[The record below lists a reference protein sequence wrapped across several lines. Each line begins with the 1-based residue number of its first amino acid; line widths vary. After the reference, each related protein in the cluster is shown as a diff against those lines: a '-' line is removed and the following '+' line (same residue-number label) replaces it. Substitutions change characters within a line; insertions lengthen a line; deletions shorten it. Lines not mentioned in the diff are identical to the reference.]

1 LIGAPV
7 DSALPPKADNCRHE
21 YDVRFVPKA
30 DIAPRQRAFARNG
43 TQFVASRILR
53 GGDASTALA
62 RATATTALATLLGA
76 ATGGLTSVL
85 ATWLAHRTQAR
96 AQWLEQDTL
105 RKQVLYKEFIESAAR
120 CYVHALQHEEA
131 DIPGLVDLYAKIDR
145 MRILSSTKVVE
156 TAERIA
162 RKILDTYPEPDKSFM
177 ELREMVNSGSVNLIR
192 EFSEACRAEFE
203 TLRIA

>member
-1 LIGAPV
+1 M
-7 DSALPPKADNCRHE
+7 D
-21 YDVRFVPKA
+21 
-30 DIAPRQRAFARNG
+30 
-43 TQFVASRILR
+43 
-53 GGDASTALA
+53 
-62 RATATTALATLLGA
+62 ATATTALATLLGA

-162 RKILDTYPEPDKSFM
+162 RKILDTYLEPDKSFM